1 MHASLVQLKGGEGMF
16 GIYATYQM
24 KMDSAV
30 GGGARGLI
38 VIKEADMYL
47 IPSQDWPSYSYK
59 NKNIN
64 ASFCLN
70 LNGKVI
76 R

>member
-38 VIKEADMYL
+38 VIKEADMFL
-47 IPSQDWPSYSYK
+47 IPSQD
-59 NKNIN
+59 
-64 ASFCLN
+64 
-70 LNGKVI
+70 
-76 R
+76 